1 MANNQSDFSRKF
13 KELCRNRA
21 VIVTTVTLLVVVGI
35 AVAATVSAN
44 RAKRPLGGQDTG
56 SLTVT
61 DGKGTEATPSGKEE
75 ITLPTYNGGETQ
87 PVGAEGEE
95 PEGLK
100 KLVVLNTLVKDMA
113 LLPC

>member
-1 MANNQSDFSRKF
+1 MGKPRGPQVQGTKENHMANNQSDFSRKF
-13 KELCRNRA
+13 KELCRSRA

-61 DGKGTEATPSGKEE
+61 D
-75 ITLPTYNGGETQ
+75 
-87 PVGAEGEE
+87 
-95 PEGLK
+95 
-100 KLVVLNTLVKDMA
+100 
-113 LLPC
+113 